1 MLISSKKMHVFVVSL
16 GPFNRP
22 VRLDGADTC
31 LLNQVLDQA
40 SSANTGSPQLTVF
53 IQAGNS

>member
-1 MLISSKKMHVFVVSL
+1 MLISSKKMHGFVVSL

-22 VRLDGADTC
+22 VRLDEAETC
-31 LLNQVLDQA
+31 LLNQA

-53 IQAGNS
+53 IQEGNS